1 MKHKNIILLLL
12 LISSLSFA
20 QQAITGT
27 VKSAE
32 DQQPLP
38 EVTILVK
45 GTSTGVSTNFDGEY
59 TINAPLN
66 STLVFSYVG
75 FLTQEVALNNQKII
89 NVNLQENISK
99 LDEILLVG
107 YGTQKK
113 SDITGSVASV
123 KVGDLT
129 SIPLART
136 DEVLQGQVPGVQ
148 VVSSDASPNANV
160 SIRIRGVS
168 SINGGSDPLIII
180 DGVQGGVLS
189 DVHPNDIQSME
200 VLKDASAT
208 AIYGSRGSSGV
219 ILVTTKKGK
228 NHKPTLS
235 YNTYTT
241 FHEVRK
247 TLDLLSP
254 SQYSKYVN
262 SVRTS
267 NGQPL
272 VFSDDDIAGFDAGG
286 GTDWQDA
293 IFKSGITQNHHISV
307 RGGNDNVNYNIAG
320 DYLDI
325 QGIIRGTSF
334 RKYSLRPNIELS
346 LSPKLQ
352 LKLNSFYSSSKDNPT
367 PLNTRGDQGSP
378 VYAALLFSPTK
389 SIFEPDGSYSQ
400 PGGVDA
406 GPVTEYNP
414 VALAKE
420 PIRNNFS
427 RRIILNPSIEYEILE
442 GLKVNIIGS
451 YQSIQDENNF
461 YINKNI
467 NPGATRQASIYNGFW
482 QRYQNTNIL
491 TYQKTLGDKHDLK
504 FTGVFEQQTTIFNE
518 TTATASGFLSDA
530 VTYNDLGLGQESQ
543 SYSGG
548 YEDSIESYLAR
559 LNYGFDGKY
568 LLTLSGRYDGASVFS
583 TNNKWGFFPSA
594 ALGWNVSKE
603 EFLRDSNTINN
614 LKIRGS
620 YGEVGN
626 AAILP
631 YQSLD
636 KLQSGAN
643 FAFNGETLTNGV
655 IINPQAGNN
664 TLKWET
670 TEQLNIGLD
679 LSLFHSRLSLVADY
693 YKKNTT
699 DLLLEKSLLQA
710 SGFKT
715 QLVNAGEVENKGFE
729 IGISAIPVI
738 NDNFKWNTNVTFSK
752 NNNEII
758 ALNEGEERI
767 ILENNVGPGF
777 NEAFT
782 LEAGSSIGDIK
793 GVVYDGVWKSDEA
806 ILAAAYNTAPG
817 APKYIDQNND
827 GIINTDDNVTI
838 GSALPDFTFGWNNN
852 FSYKNL
858 SLNILVI
865 GVQGNEIYNVGR
877 YFTESPDRDGTSTA
891 LLNAWTPTNQ
901 DTNIPSSTAILKTTN
916 SSRWIEDGSYIRIKN
931 ITLGYNFSNTFI
943 EFLNINSAR
952 IYFTGTNLFTFTDYT
967 GFDPEAN
974 ASTSATGRNTDSYA
988 GVDLAT
994 YPSQKKI
1001 TLGLDIKF

>member
-1 MKHKNIILLLL
+1 M
-12 LISSLSFA
+12 
-20 QQAITGT
+20 
-27 VKSAE
+27 
-32 DQQPLP
+32 
-38 EVTILVK
+38 
-45 GTSTGVSTNFDGEY
+45 
-59 TINAPLN
+59 
-66 STLVFSYVG
+66 
-75 FLTQEVALNNQKII
+75 
-89 NVNLQENISK
+89 
-99 LDEILLVG
+99 
-107 YGTQKK
+107 
-113 SDITGSVASV
+113 
-123 KVGDLT
+123 
-129 SIPLART
+129 
-136 DEVLQGQVPGVQ
+136 
-148 VVSSDASPNANV
+148 
-160 SIRIRGVS
+160 
-168 SINGGSDPLIII
+168 
-180 DGVQGGVLS
+180 
-189 DVHPNDIQSME
+189 
-200 VLKDASAT
+200 
-208 AIYGSRGSSGV
+208 
-219 ILVTTKKGK
+219 
-228 NHKPTLS
+228 
-235 YNTYTT
+235 
-241 FHEVRK
+241 
-247 TLDLLSP
+247 
-254 SQYSKYVN
+254 
-262 SVRTS
+262 
-267 NGQPL
+267 
-272 VFSDDDIAGFDAGG
+272 
-286 GTDWQDA
+286 
-293 IFKSGITQNHHISV
+293 

-346 LSPKLQ
+346 LSPKLK

-427 RRIILNPSIEYEILE
+427 RRIIMNPSIQYEILE

-504 FTGVFEQQTTIFNE
+504 FTGVFEQQTTSFNE

-543 SYSGG
+543 SYSGR

-710 SGFKT
+710 SGFQT

-767 ILENNVGPGF
+767 ILENTVGPGF

-931 ITLGYNFSNTFI
+931 ITLGYNFSNTFT
-943 EFLNINSAR
+943 ESLNINSAR

-974 ASTSATGRNTDSYA
+974 ASTNATGRNTDSYA